1 MNENPIITSFV
12 VRCALVDVDEETLKK
27 QWRIKVSHVQGE
39 DEVIVTDLEEAYSFM
54 KRVIEE

>member
-1 MNENPIITSFV
+1 MSDNQTITSFV
-12 VRCALVDVDEETLKK
+12 VRCALVDVDEVTLKK

-39 DEVIVTDLEEAYSFM
+39 DEVVVADLEDALSFM

>member
-1 MNENPIITSFV
+1 MNDNQPITSFV
-12 VRCALVDVDEETLKK
+12 VRCALVDVDNTTMKK

-39 DEVIVTDLEEAYSFM
+39 DEVVVTDLDDAVQFM

>member
-1 MNENPIITSFV
+1 MNDNQTITSFV
-12 VRCALVDVDEETLKK
+12 VRCALVDVDNKTMKK

-39 DEVIVTDLEEAYSFM
+39 DEVVVTDLDDAVQFM